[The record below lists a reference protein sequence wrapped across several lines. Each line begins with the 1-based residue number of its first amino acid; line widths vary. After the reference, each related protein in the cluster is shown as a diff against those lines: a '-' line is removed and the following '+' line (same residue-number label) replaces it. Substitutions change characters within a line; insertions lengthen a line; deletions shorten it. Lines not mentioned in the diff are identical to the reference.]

1 MRSAT
6 RSVATA
12 LRPVTRR
19 SPALRH
25 DGRAL
30 TIIGWHRVDGEVSDD
45 LSTGVRDFAA
55 HLDAVEAWGGVVL
68 PLPEAVSRL
77 YAGTLP
83 ARAVALTFDD
93 GYASVV
99 ETAWPM
105 LQRRGWP
112 ATLFVVT
119 DSLTRELTFA
129 WDDHAR
135 EPGSA
140 RFRLATSDEI
150 AKAAADGLDVGSHT
164 CTHPLLP
171 RLDDEALRHELRAS
185 RAALGDL
192 LGREVT
198 SIAYPTGAWDR
209 RVRAA
214 TREAGYRT
222 GITVDRGRATARS
235 APLSLPRAFVPH
247 DVADLE
253 LLLDGAYT
261 YLRPLDVLR
270 RKGRTS

>member
-1 MRSAT
+1 MRTAT
-6 RSVATA
+6 RALATA
-12 LRPVTRR
+12 LRPATRR

-25 DGRAL
+25 DRAL

-45 LSTGVRDFAA
+45 LSTGVADFAA
-55 HLDAVEAWGGVVL
+55 HLDAVASWGATVL
-68 PLPEAVSRL
+68 PLDEAVIRL

-83 ARAVALTFDD
+83 PRAVALTFDD
-93 GYASVV
+93 GYASVL

-129 WDDHAR
+129 WDDHGR
-135 EPGSA
+135 GPGA
-140 RFRLATSDEI
+140 DRFRLATSDEL
-150 AKAAADGLDVGSHT
+150 ARAAADGLDLGSHT

-171 RLDDEALRHELRAS
+171 SLDDDRLRHELRAS

-198 SIAYPTGAWDR
+198 SFAYPTGAWDR
-209 RVRAA
+209 RVRSA
-214 TREAGYRT
+214 TGAAGYRT

-247 DVADLE
+247 EVADLE

-261 YLRPLDVLR
+261 YLRPLDLLR
-270 RKGRTS
+270 RKGGTR